1 MTLTHSLVSLCH
13 LLGLQLVF
21 AFDPAQWHRLW
32 NLTDAVPWLA
42 EVGFQVEARF
52 TQTVNSL

>member
-1 MTLTHSLVSLCH
+1 MSLCH
-13 LLGLQLVF
+13 LLSLQLVF
-21 AFDPAQWHRLW
+21 VFDPAQWHRLW

-52 TQTVNSL
+52 IQNVNSL